1 MTTQIAKT
9 AQKTRAEEVYADL
22 DNLPDGYGDIRQSAH
37 SAIVENGLPHRRIE
51 EWKWTDLRRIVDQA
65 YPPAIGGE
73 ISTATY
79 DALSAHSPFADIA
92 ASRLVFI
99 NGRFDAQRSKLP
111 ENISVKMLSDAP
123 EVDFSLRDGDAVD
136 ALNLAYASD
145 GALINIAKGDSQDPI
160 ELLFI
165 TAPEQASTIT
175 TRNVIELEEGAIA
188 TVFET
193 HTGSDQAYVTN
204 AVTEIKIGK
213 GASMHRVRLQED
225 GPSAIHLSNTTANLA
240 TDSKLQDFTF
250 TLGGATVRNQGFVTF
265 DGENASANVSGS
277 YMLAGKQ
284 HVDTT
289 LLVNHAVPSCQSRE
303 LFKCVMDENSRGI
316 FQGKVIV
323 ARDAQKTDGQQS
335 ANALLLSE
343 GAEFD
348 AKPELEIYADDVWCG
363 HGATSGD
370 LDENQLFYLKTRGIP
385 EKQAKALLIA
395 AFAAAA
401 FEEIENEAVR
411 DAFNEI
417 AQSWLARHKGA

>member
-1 MTTQIAKT
+1 MSTLIAKT
-9 AQKTRAEEVYADL
+9 AAEEVYAEL

-37 SAIVENGLPHRRIE
+37 SAFAEHGLPHRRIE

-73 ISTATY
+73 ISAATY

-92 ASRLVFI
+92 ASRLVFV
-99 NGRFDAQRSKLP
+99 NGRFDGGRSNLP
-111 ENISVKMLSDAP
+111 QNISVQMLSDTP
-123 EVDFSLRDGDAVD
+123 EVDFSLRDGDVVD

-145 GALINIAKGDSQDPI
+145 GAIIKIAKGDSQNPI

-175 TRNVIELEEGAIA
+175 TRNVIELEEGATA

-204 AVTEIKIGK
+204 SVTEIKIGK

-225 GPSAIHLSNTTANLA
+225 GSSAIHLSNTTVNLA
-240 TDSKLQDFTF
+240 TEAKLQDFTF

-385 EKQAKALLIA
+385 ETQAKALLIA

-417 AQSWLARHKGA
+417 AQSWLSRRGEG